1 MAREPLRPIVLP
13 REMIA
18 DLEDMTGDLKILDAE
33 IEKAGRVGIDVTELK
48 KRFEETKKLRIGLL
62 KEYS

>member
-1 MAREPLRPIVLP
+1 MPREPLKPIVLP
-13 REMIA
+13 PEAIA
-18 DLEDMTGDLKILDAE
+18 DLQDMVGDLKILDAE
-33 IEKAGRVGIDVTELK
+33 IAKAQRVGIDVTELK